1 MEKFN
6 ELIQSTK
13 PVLVDFYAEWCGPCK
28 IMKPRILDVAERMG
42 DNVKVVQIDV
52 DKEKELAT
60 RFRISS
66 VPTLIIFKNGKQ
78 QWRQSGIIS
87 ALALMKLLQEYQKN
101 NEKNP
106 IKPHRIVRT
115 SIHIVCTISKRR
127 KKRRI
132 IRYPNEQT
140 NVLGQ
145 SLRLHHWR
153 YRMEI
158 FGRQAMCYRL
168 LCHLVWSMPHG
179 CPYLEGLGQRIW

>member
-78 QWRQSGIIS
+78 QWRQNGIIS
-87 ALALMKLLQEYQKN
+87 ALALMKLLQEYQ
-101 NEKNP
+101 
-106 IKPHRIVRT
+106 
-115 SIHIVCTISKRR
+115 
-127 KKRRI
+127 
-132 IRYPNEQT
+132 
-140 NVLGQ
+140 
-145 SLRLHHWR
+145 
-153 YRMEI
+153 
-158 FGRQAMCYRL
+158 
-168 LCHLVWSMPHG
+168 
-179 CPYLEGLGQRIW
+179 